1 MARRRR
7 HRVAVAGH
15 LGSTRAWPSGRSWYW
30 SEHTG
35 QTSAQQFFDR
45 YYATN
50 AGNTG
55 FWDPPPGDPGGAANI
70 FAWSIH
76 ERGAMTL

>member
-1 MARRRR
+1 MVLERA
-7 HRVAVAGH
+7 HRPDK
-15 LGSTRAWPSGRSWYW
+15 RAQS
-30 SEHTG
+30 
-35 QTSAQQFFDR
+35 FDR